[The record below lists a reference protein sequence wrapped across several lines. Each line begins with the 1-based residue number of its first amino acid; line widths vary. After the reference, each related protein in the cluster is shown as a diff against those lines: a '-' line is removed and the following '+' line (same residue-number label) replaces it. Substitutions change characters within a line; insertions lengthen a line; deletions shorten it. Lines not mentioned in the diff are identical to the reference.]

1 MANKDFSET
10 GLMHS
15 LSRTGLMHI
24 LSVSLLLCDVICTK
38 ISYASSFYNLLCK
51 KVLDLIDLL
60 IMTGKVNKLVWLA
73 VIDYY

>member
-1 MANKDFSET
+1 MTNKDFSET
-10 GLMHS
+10 RLMHS
-15 LSRTGLMHI
+15 LSETGLMHI
-24 LSVSLLLCDVICTK
+24 LSVSLLLFDVICTK
-38 ISYASSFYNLLCK
+38 ISYASSFYNLCK